1 MSSTQDLSV
10 NISCNKASVASRGKS
25 PPKRPKLGRQSDNF
39 VPNSSTSTLTTDDTV
54 FCSTPKNG
62 SCARACFG
70 TGLEQLTPIRGFLG
84 ISVQGDS
91 ADRNSVRKDEDNT
104 EPSNH
109 EQSIRAGPNLG
120 KLHLRDVQKKL
131 EFSDRELETEQRL
144 FNRVT
149 GCKRKGRKAET
160 RDSCPE
166 IDRQRELNSE
176 NTEQKEKERHLKQ
189 YHQQLQ
195 QFMPSFD
202 PSSKHLLSSSTSQ
215 SFSCSDQIPQFSA
228 SPLRH
233 SSQNSVSARDS
244 FDLETDLVPLGT
256 KTGREHL
263 SSVTSERLCIHN
275 NYTRE
280 VGHGVRRD
288 TSKDLKDRKSKYGK
302 ERGNVEKERTPTAT
316 DEEQFLF
323 TEEYRRGREGGK
335 RRRAWETPAGTPQ
348 VNTVTSVR
356 RDDMETPR
364 CEASTA
370 DTVPSHTE
378 SACYCSPAEHPLSP
392 TCAHPDTLK
401 PPKERFELS
410 HELKHSTRTSNL
422 LRSTSSRVKRE
433 WVVVNDSKIL
443 HHSTC
448 NNPNEYKHSAEP
460 FSTVCSTED
469 SAYHQLSS
477 YPATDGKMSVLSQGK
492 ADFSSDIMDPLS
504 ISLLE
509 VDQEVATASFL
520 QGKESNLSLCNSGR
534 VDRNACNNSAFS
546 VSQSTSESVRTAL
559 PIWHGEE
566 CSNHPSNISVQPNTL
581 SGSHI
586 DESNWDFQ
594 IRPRVHLST
603 LGDMYLPQ

>member
-1 MSSTQDLSV
+1 MSSKHDLSV

-39 VPNSSTSTLTTDDTV
+39 FPNSSTSTLTTDDTV

-62 SCARACFG
+62 SCARARFG

-91 ADRNSVRKDEDNT
+91 ADRNSGRKDKDNS

-120 KLHLRDVQKKL
+120 KLHLWDVQKKL
-131 EFSDRELETEQRL
+131 EFSDRELETEQRI

-149 GCKRKGRKAET
+149 GCKSKGRKTKT

-166 IDRQRELNSE
+166 IDWQREFNSE

-195 QFMPSFD
+195 QLMPSFD
-202 PSSKHLLSSSTSQ
+202 PSSKHLLSSSTCQ
-215 SFSCSDQIPQFSA
+215 SFSCSDQVPQFST
-228 SPLRH
+228 SHLRH
-233 SSQNSVSARDS
+233 FSQNSVSARNS
-244 FDLETDLVPLGT
+244 FDLETDLVPLRT
-256 KTGREHL
+256 KTDRKHL
-263 SSVTSERLCIHN
+263 SSITSERLCIHN
-275 NYTRE
+275 NDKRE
-280 VGHGVRRD
+280 VGHGGRSD
-288 TSKDLKDRKSKYGK
+288 TSKDLRVLLEDRKSKYGK
-302 ERGNVEKERTPTAT
+302 ERGNVEKERTLTAM

-323 TEEYRRGREGGK
+323 TEEYRRAREVGK
-335 RRRAWETPAGTPQ
+335 RRRAWETPADTPQ
-348 VNTVTSVR
+348 VNT
-356 RDDMETPR
+356 ETPR
-364 CEASTA
+364 FEASTA
-370 DTVPSHTE
+370 DIVPSHTE
-378 SACYCSPAEHPLSP
+378 SACYCLPAEHPLSP

-401 PPKERFELS
+401 APKQRFELS
-410 HELKHSTRTSNL
+410 HELKHSTRAANL
-422 LRSTSSRVKRE
+422 PTSTSSRVKRE

-443 HHSTC
+443 HHTTC
-448 NNPNEYKHSAEP
+448 NNPNEYKKATEP
-460 FSTVCSTED
+460 FSTFCSTED

-477 YPATDGKMSVLSQGK
+477 YPDTDGKTFVLSQGK

-509 VDQEVATASFL
+509 VDQQVATASFL
-520 QGKESNLSLCNSGR
+520 QGKERNSSLCNSGR

-546 VSQSTSESVRTAL
+546 ISQSTSESVQTAL

-566 CSNHPSNISVQPNTL
+566 RSNHPSNISVQQNTL
-581 SGSHI
+581 SESHI
-586 DESNWDFQ
+586 DESNCDFQ

-603 LGDMYLPQ
+603 LEDMYLPQ

>member
-1 MSSTQDLSV
+1 MSSKQDLSV

-39 VPNSSTSTLTTDDTV
+39 VPNSSTSTVTTDDTV

-62 SCARACFG
+62 SCARARFG
-70 TGLEQLTPIRGFLG
+70 TGLGQLTPIRGFLG

-91 ADRNSVRKDEDNT
+91 AHRNSVRKDKDNS
-104 EPSNH
+104 EPLNH
-109 EQSIRAGPNLG
+109 EQSIRAGTNLG
-120 KLHLRDVQKKL
+120 KLHLRDVRKKL
-131 EFSDRELETEQRL
+131 EFSDRELDTEHRI

-149 GCKRKGRKAET
+149 GCKSKGRKAET

-166 IDRQRELNSE
+166 IDKRRELNSE

-202 PSSKHLLSSSTSQ
+202 PSSKHLLSPSTCQ
-215 SFSCSDQIPQFSA
+215 SFSCSDQIPQFST

-233 SSQNSVSARDS
+233 SSQNSISAQDS

-256 KTGREHL
+256 KTDREHL
-263 SSVTSERLCIHN
+263 SSITSERLCIHN
-275 NYTRE
+275 NYTHE
-280 VGHGVRRD
+280 VGHGVQRD

-302 ERGNVEKERTPTAT
+302 ERGNVEKERALTAT

-348 VNTVTSVR
+348 INTVTSER
-356 RDDMETPR
+356 RDDMKTPR
-364 CEASTA
+364 FEASTP

-378 SACYCSPAEHPLSP
+378 SACYCSPAENPLSP
-392 TCAHPDTLK
+392 TCAHPGT
-401 PPKERFELS
+401 PKERFELS
-410 HELKHSTRTSNL
+410 HELKHSTPPL

-443 HHSTC
+443 HHTTC

-460 FSTVCSTED
+460 FSTFCSTED
-469 SAYHQLSS
+469 SAYHQLGS
-477 YPATDGKMSVLSQGK
+477 YPDTDGKMSVLSQGK

-509 VDQEVATASFL
+509 VDQQVATASFL

-534 VDRNACNNSAFS
+534 VNRNACNIPAFS
-546 VSQSTSESVRTAL
+546 ISRSTSESIQTAL

-566 CSNHPSNISVQPNTL
+566 RSNHPSNISVQPNTL
-581 SGSHI
+581 SESHT
-586 DESNWDFQ
+586 DETNCDFQ
-594 IRPRVHLST
+594 IRPRVHLSA
-603 LGDMYLPQ
+603 LGDMYRPQ